1 MRVAGVEWDH
11 ANLKHFNEH
20 GRCRHREVE
29 EVLQARCYPTRMAK
43 DGEAMKSKQPRKRW
57 PAGKPIPKFETAAG
71 EERFWLSHDFD
82 DLMEARGEEVVYEP
96 QATRR
101 PRTHV
106 YRVRLDD
113 EEMSTLQTL
122 AKRRGVTAS
131 VVLRELVRAARV
143 ARLGDRARPAA
154 PAGTAESVARY
165 RSKRRR

>member
-1 MRVAGVEWDH
+1 
-11 ANLKHFNEH
+11 
-20 GRCRHREVE
+20 
-29 EVLQARCYPTRMAK
+29 MAK
-43 DGEAMKSKQPRKRW
+43 DGDAMKRKQSKRTW
-57 PAGKPIPKFETAAG
+57 ASGKPLPKFATAAE

-82 DLMEARGEEVVYEP
+82 DVMEAGGEEVVYEP

-113 EEMSTLQTL
+113 QEMSKLQVL

-143 ARLGDRARPAA
+143 VRAGHSAR
-154 PAGTAESVARY
+154 E
-165 RSKRRR
+165 